1 MEAWTN
7 ELKVVSFCWKLSN
20 LEQLQ
25 LHGSVHEA
33 SNVLDHPGEPN
44 RGLGDQGE
52 GHLGRQRTMA

>member
-33 SNVLDHPGEPN
+33 ADVADQSGEPN
-44 RGLGDQGE
+44 RGLGDQDEGPLGE
-52 GHLGRQRTMA
+52 QKAMA